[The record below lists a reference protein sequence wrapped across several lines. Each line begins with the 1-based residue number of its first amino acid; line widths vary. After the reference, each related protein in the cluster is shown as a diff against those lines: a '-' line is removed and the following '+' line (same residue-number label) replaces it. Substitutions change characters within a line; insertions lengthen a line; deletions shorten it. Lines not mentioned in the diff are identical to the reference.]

1 MKILSLFHINNYIM
15 SGHTINRASWE
26 IPNTQYSSLVL
37 KKKNWDFW
45 NERSYYAY
53 LTVLVC
59 ANNKRGHRW
68 LDIKYIK
75 IVIIKIPSCSYRTT

>member
-37 KKKNWDFW
+37 KKKIEIFEMKDHTM
-45 NERSYYAY
+45 
-53 LTVLVC
+53 LT
-59 ANNKRGHRW
+59 
-68 LDIKYIK
+68 
-75 IVIIKIPSCSYRTT
+75 